1 MKLVI
6 VGLPLGN
13 IEDISIRVVK
23 TLDKASVIVCED
35 TRFFHK
41 LWQKLMNMEVLNHKF
56 TGKLMVLN
64 DFNEKHE
71 VERVVM
77 KDEVILVSD
86 AGMPTISDP
95 GFRLVSRV
103 IEMGGQIA
111 CVPGPTAM
119 TTALALSGFSAD
131 KVLFLGFLARKL
143 GKRREIWEWLKTTT
157 GVTVVIYESPRRV
170 ERLLLEIRETFG
182 DVETCIARELT
193 KEHEEV
199 VIDKA
204 SEVVAKLRSIKGEMV
219 ILFRKKDPQ

>member
-35 TRFFHK
+35 TRVFHK

-64 DFNEKHE
+64 DFNERHE
-71 VERVVM
+71 VERIVSEDKLV
-77 KDEVILVSD
+77 LVSD

-103 IEMGGQIA
+103 IEMGGQIE
-111 CVPGPTAM
+111 CVPGPTAL
-119 TTALALSGFSAD
+119 TTALAVSGFSAD

-143 GKRREIWEWLKTTT
+143 GKRNEIWEWLKTTC
-157 GVTVVIYESPRRV
+157 GITVVIYESPRRV
-170 ERLLLEIRETFG
+170 ERLLLEIRENLG
-182 DVETCIARELT
+182 DVDACIARELT

-199 VIDKA
+199 VRGKV
-204 SEVVAKLRSIKGEMV
+204 SEVLTMLRSMKGEMV
-219 ILFRKKDPQ
+219 VMIRV